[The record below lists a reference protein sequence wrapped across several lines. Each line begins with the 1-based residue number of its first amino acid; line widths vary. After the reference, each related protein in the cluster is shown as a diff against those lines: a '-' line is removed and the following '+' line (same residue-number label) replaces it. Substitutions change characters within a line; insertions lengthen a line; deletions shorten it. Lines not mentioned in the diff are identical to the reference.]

1 MIKFM
6 LKHKYL
12 IVFILIIILFIPY
25 SLYQVP
31 ETERLSVITSVGLD
45 KVEDGIQ
52 LSANTIVP
60 NSGTMSGGGGS
71 DGTVKTIVVK
81 GKNVGDAFSNLSLI
95 LGRLPGLAHC
105 DSIVINKEL
114 MQEDVTKYL
123 DYFVRTNNLTSN
135 ATLIVAENTA
145 KEIIETTASQKGL
158 RAITLSDVLLLN
170 HEYVLTKKSNL
181 DVFYANYFSKAPSMA
196 LPILNVGE
204 SNQSDDSSLE
214 SGATTG
220 SSGTESSGSGGQNQN
235 NQSQNSGQ
243 GSGQDENKDS
253 SQQGG
258 QSAPSKIL
266 KNEGKGAIVNKG
278 KLVGIVEGKQMQG
291 LSLLSKT
298 VKKGNVQVD
307 NINDEIFND
316 ATLNF
321 DIFNKSVKHYGY
333 FANGVPVFNYDI
345 TLVLKLDE
353 VVMDDYSVEAMTAV
367 KNYMKGN
374 IKELTESTICGDI
387 SSIINKCKST
397 KSDILSVYDYFYKFH
412 TTEWNKF
419 LDNLEDKEDY
429 LNYVVFTCDLKPQG
443 KI

>member
-12 IVFILIIILFIPY
+12 TAFILIIILFIPY

-31 ETERLSVITSVGLD
+31 ETDKLSVITSVGLD

-60 NSGTMSGGGGS
+60 NSDTMSGSGGS

-170 HEYVLTKKSNL
+170 HEYVLTQKSNL
-181 DVFYANYFSKAPSMA
+181 DAFYANYFSKAPSMV

-204 SNQSDDSSLE
+204 SNQSDDSSLA

-220 SSGTESSGSGGQNQN
+220 SSGAESGGSGQSQN

-258 QSAPSKIL
+258 QSTPSKIL

-278 KLVGIVEGKQMQG
+278 KLVGIVEGEQMQG

-298 VKKGNVQVD
+298 VKKGNVQVN
-307 NINDEIFND
+307 NINDKIFND

-321 DIFNKSVKHYGY
+321 DIFNKSVKSYGY

-345 TLVLKLDE
+345 TLVLKLEE
-353 VVMDDYSVEAMTAV
+353 VVMDDYGVEAMTAV

-374 IKELTESTICGDI
+374 IKELTESTIYEDI

-397 KSDILSVYDYFYKFH
+397 QSDILGVYDYFYKFH

-419 LDNLEDKEDY
+419 LDGLEDKEDY

>member
-12 IVFILIIILFIPY
+12 TAFILIIILFIPY

-31 ETERLSVITSVGLD
+31 ETDKLSVITSVGLD

-60 NSGTMSGGGGS
+60 NSGTMSGSGGS

-81 GKNVGDAFSNLSLI
+81 GKNVGDAFSNLSSI

-170 HEYVLTKKSNL
+170 HEYVLTQKSNL
-181 DVFYANYFSKAPSMA
+181 DAFYANYFSKAPSMV

-204 SNQSDDSSLE
+204 SNQSDDSSLA

-220 SSGTESSGSGGQNQN
+220 SSGAESSGSGQSQN

-258 QSAPSKIL
+258 QSTPSKIL

-278 KLVGIVEGKQMQG
+278 KLVGIIEGEQMQG

-298 VKKGNVQVD
+298 VKKGNVQVN
-307 NINDEIFND
+307 NINDKIFND

-321 DIFNKSVKHYGY
+321 DIFNKSVKSYGY

-345 TLVLKLDE
+345 TLVLKLEE
-353 VVMDDYSVEAMTAV
+353 VVMDDYGVEAMTAV

-374 IKELTESTICGDI
+374 IKELTESTIYEDI

-397 KSDILSVYDYFYKFH
+397 QSDILGVYDYFYKFH

-419 LDNLEDKEDY
+419 LDGLEDKEDY

>member
-12 IVFILIIILFIPY
+12 TVFILIIILFIPY

-31 ETERLSVITSVGLD
+31 ETDKLSVITSVGLD

-60 NSGTMSGGGGS
+60 NSSTMSGSGGS

-95 LGRLPGLAHC
+95 LGKLPGLAHC

-181 DVFYANYFSKAPSMA
+181 DAFYANYFSKAPSMA

-204 SNQSDDSSLE
+204 SNKSDDSSLA

-220 SSGTESSGSGGQNQN
+220 SSGAESSGSGQSQN
-235 NQSQNSGQ
+235 NQSQNGGQ
-243 GSGQDENKDS
+243 NGGQDGNKNS
-253 SQQGG
+253 GQGG
-258 QSAPSKIL
+258 QSTPSKIL

-278 KLVGIVEGKQMQG
+278 KLVGIVEGEQMQG

-298 VKKGNVQVD
+298 VKKGNVQVN
-307 NINDEIFND
+307 NINDRIFND

-321 DIFNKSVKHYGY
+321 DIFNKSVKSYGY

-345 TLVLKLDE
+345 TLVLKLEE
-353 VVMDDYSVEAMTAV
+353 VVMDDYGVEAMTAV

-374 IKELTESTICGDI
+374 IKQLTESTIYEDI

-397 KSDILSVYDYFYKFH
+397 QSDILGVYDYFYKFH
-412 TTEWNKF
+412 TAQWNKF
-419 LDNLEDKEDY
+419 LDSLEDKEDY

>member
-12 IVFILIIILFIPY
+12 TAFILIIILFIPY

-31 ETERLSVITSVGLD
+31 ETDKLSVITSVGLD

-60 NSGTMSGGGGS
+60 NSGTMSGSGGS

-135 ATLIVAENTA
+135 ATLIAAENTA

-170 HEYVLTKKSNL
+170 HEYVLTQKSNL
-181 DVFYANYFSKAPSMA
+181 DAFYANYFSKAPSMV

-204 SNQSDDSSLE
+204 SNQSDDSSLA

-220 SSGTESSGSGGQNQN
+220 SSGAESGGSGQSQN

-258 QSAPSKIL
+258 QSTPSKIL

-278 KLVGIVEGKQMQG
+278 KLVGIVEGEQMQG

-298 VKKGNVQVD
+298 VKKGNVQVN
-307 NINDEIFND
+307 NINDKIFND

-321 DIFNKSVKHYGY
+321 DIFNKSVKSYGY

-345 TLVLKLDE
+345 TLVLKLEE
-353 VVMDDYSVEAMTAV
+353 VVMDDYGVEAMTAV

-374 IKELTESTICGDI
+374 IKELTESTIYEDI

-397 KSDILSVYDYFYKFH
+397 QSDILGVYDYFYKFH

-419 LDNLEDKEDY
+419 LDGLEDKEDY

>member
-12 IVFILIIILFIPY
+12 TAFILIIILFIPY

-31 ETERLSVITSVGLD
+31 ETDKLSVITSVGLD

-60 NSGTMSGGGGS
+60 NSGTMSGSGGS

-170 HEYVLTKKSNL
+170 HEYVLTQKSNL
-181 DVFYANYFSKAPSMA
+181 DAFYANYFSKAPSMV

-204 SNQSDDSSLE
+204 SNQSDDSSLA

-220 SSGTESSGSGGQNQN
+220 SSGAESGGSGQSQN

-258 QSAPSKIL
+258 QSTPSKIL

-278 KLVGIVEGKQMQG
+278 KLVGIVEGEQMQG

-298 VKKGNVQVD
+298 VKKGNVQVN
-307 NINDEIFND
+307 NINDKIFND

-321 DIFNKSVKHYGY
+321 DIFNKSVKSYGY

-345 TLVLKLDE
+345 TLVLKLEE
-353 VVMDDYSVEAMTAV
+353 VVMDDYGVEAMTAV

-374 IKELTESTICGDI
+374 IKELTESTIYEDI

-397 KSDILSVYDYFYKFH
+397 QSDILGVYDYFYKFH

-419 LDNLEDKEDY
+419 LDGLEDKEDY

>member
-12 IVFILIIILFIPY
+12 TAFILIIILFIPY

-31 ETERLSVITSVGLD
+31 ETDILSVITSVGLD

-60 NSGTMSGGGGS
+60 NSGTMSGSGGS
-71 DGTVKTIVVK
+71 DGTVKPIVVK

-95 LGRLPGLAHC
+95 VGGLPGLAHG

-170 HEYVLTKKSNL
+170 HEYVLTQKSNL
-181 DVFYANYFSKAPSMA
+181 DAFYANYFSKAPSIA

-204 SNQSDDSSLE
+204 SNQSDDSSLA
-214 SGATTG
+214 SSATTG
-220 SSGTESSGSGGQNQN
+220 SGGAESGGSGQSQN

-243 GSGQDENKDS
+243 GSGQDGNQNS
-253 SQQGG
+253 GQGG

-307 NINDEIFND
+307 NINDKIFND

-321 DIFNKSVKHYGY
+321 DIFNKSVKSYGY

-345 TLVLKLDE
+345 TLVLKLEE
-353 VVMDDYSVEAMTAV
+353 VVMDDYGVEAMTAV

-374 IKELTESTICGDI
+374 IKELTESTIYEDI

-397 KSDILSVYDYFYKFH
+397 QSDILGVYDYFYKFH

-419 LDNLEDKEDY
+419 LDSLEDKEDY

>member
-12 IVFILIIILFIPY
+12 TAFILIIILFIPY

-31 ETERLSVITSVGLD
+31 ETDKLSVITSVGLD

-60 NSGTMSGGGGS
+60 NSGTMSGSGGS

-170 HEYVLTKKSNL
+170 HEYVLTQKSNL
-181 DVFYANYFSKAPSMA
+181 DAFYANYFSKAPSMV

-204 SNQSDDSSLE
+204 SNQSDDSSLA

-220 SSGTESSGSGGQNQN
+220 SSGAESGGSGQSQN
-235 NQSQNSGQ
+235 NQPQNSGQ

-258 QSAPSKIL
+258 QSTPSKIL

-278 KLVGIVEGKQMQG
+278 KLVGIVEGEQMQG

-298 VKKGNVQVD
+298 VKKGNVQVN
-307 NINDEIFND
+307 NINDKIFND

-321 DIFNKSVKHYGY
+321 DIFNKSVKSYGY

-345 TLVLKLDE
+345 TLVLKLEE
-353 VVMDDYSVEAMTAV
+353 VVMDDYGVEAMTAV

-374 IKELTESTICGDI
+374 IKELTESTIYEDI

-397 KSDILSVYDYFYKFH
+397 QSDILGVYDYFYKFH

-419 LDNLEDKEDY
+419 LDGLEDKEDY

>member
-12 IVFILIIILFIPY
+12 TAFILIIILFIPY

-31 ETERLSVITSVGLD
+31 ETDKLSVITSVGLD

-60 NSGTMSGGGGS
+60 NSGTMSGSGGS

-170 HEYVLTKKSNL
+170 HEYVLTQKSNL
-181 DVFYANYFSKAPSMA
+181 DAFYANYFSKAPSMV

-204 SNQSDDSSLE
+204 SNQSDDSSLA

-220 SSGTESSGSGGQNQN
+220 SSGAESSGSGQSQN

-258 QSAPSKIL
+258 QSTPSKIL

-278 KLVGIVEGKQMQG
+278 KLVGIIEGEQMQG

-298 VKKGNVQVD
+298 VKKGNVQVN
-307 NINDEIFND
+307 NINDKIFND

-321 DIFNKSVKHYGY
+321 DIFNKSVKSYGY

-345 TLVLKLDE
+345 TLVLKLEE
-353 VVMDDYSVEAMTAV
+353 VVMDDYGVEAMTAV

-374 IKELTESTICGDI
+374 IKELTESTIYEDI

-397 KSDILSVYDYFYKFH
+397 QSDILGVYDYFYKFH

-419 LDNLEDKEDY
+419 LDGLEDKEDY

>member
-12 IVFILIIILFIPY
+12 TAFILIIILFIPY

-31 ETERLSVITSVGLD
+31 ETDKLSVITSVGLD

-60 NSGTMSGGGGS
+60 NSGTMSGSGGS

-81 GKNVGDAFSNLSLI
+81 GKNVGDAFSNLSSI

-170 HEYVLTKKSNL
+170 HEYVLTQKSNL
-181 DVFYANYFSKAPSMA
+181 DAFYANYFSKAPSMV

-204 SNQSDDSSLE
+204 SNQSDDSSLA

-220 SSGTESSGSGGQNQN
+220 SSGAESGGSGQSQN

-258 QSAPSKIL
+258 QSTPSKIL

-278 KLVGIVEGKQMQG
+278 KLVGIIEGEQMQG

-298 VKKGNVQVD
+298 VKKGNVQVN
-307 NINDEIFND
+307 NINDKIFND

-321 DIFNKSVKHYGY
+321 DIFNKSVKSYGY

-345 TLVLKLDE
+345 TLVLKLEE
-353 VVMDDYSVEAMTAV
+353 VVMDDYGVEAMTAV

-374 IKELTESTICGDI
+374 IKELTESTIYEDI

-397 KSDILSVYDYFYKFH
+397 QSDILGVYDYFYKFH

-419 LDNLEDKEDY
+419 LGGLEDKEDY

>member
-12 IVFILIIILFIPY
+12 TAFILIIILFIPY

-31 ETERLSVITSVGLD
+31 ETDKLSVITSVGLD

-60 NSGTMSGGGGS
+60 NSGTMSGSGGS

-170 HEYVLTKKSNL
+170 HEYVLTQKSNL
-181 DVFYANYFSKAPSMA
+181 DAFYANYFSKAPSMV

-204 SNQSDDSSLE
+204 SNQSDDSSLA

-220 SSGTESSGSGGQNQN
+220 SSGAESSGSGQSQN

-253 SQQGG
+253 GQQGG
-258 QSAPSKIL
+258 QSTPSKIL

-278 KLVGIVEGKQMQG
+278 KLVGIVEGEQMQG

-298 VKKGNVQVD
+298 VKKGNVQVN
-307 NINDEIFND
+307 NINDKIFND

-321 DIFNKSVKHYGY
+321 DIFNKSVKSYGY

-345 TLVLKLDE
+345 TLVLKLEE
-353 VVMDDYSVEAMTAV
+353 VVMDDYGVEAMTAV

-374 IKELTESTICGDI
+374 IKELTESTIYEDI

-397 KSDILSVYDYFYKFH
+397 QSDILGVYDYFYKFH

-419 LDNLEDKEDY
+419 LDGLEDKEDY

>member
-12 IVFILIIILFIPY
+12 TAFILIIILFIPY

-31 ETERLSVITSVGLD
+31 ETDKLSVITSVGLD

-60 NSGTMSGGGGS
+60 NSGTMSGSGGS

-170 HEYVLTKKSNL
+170 HEYVLTQKSNL
-181 DVFYANYFSKAPSMA
+181 DAFYANYFSKAPSIA

-204 SNQSDDSSLE
+204 SNQSDDSSLA

-220 SSGTESSGSGGQNQN
+220 SSGAESSGGGQSQN

-243 GSGQDENKDS
+243 GSGQDGNQNS
-253 SQQGG
+253 GQGG

-278 KLVGIVEGKQMQG
+278 KLVGIIEGEQMQG

-298 VKKGNVQVD
+298 VKKGNVQVN
-307 NINDEIFND
+307 NINDKIFND

-321 DIFNKSVKHYGY
+321 DIFNKSVKSYGY
-333 FANGVPVFNYDI
+333 FAYGVPVFNYDI
-345 TLVLKLDE
+345 TLVLKLEE
-353 VVMDDYSVEAMTAV
+353 VVMDDYGVEAMTAV

-374 IKELTESTICGDI
+374 IKELTESTIYEDI

-397 KSDILSVYDYFYKFH
+397 QSDILGVYDYFYKFH

-419 LDNLEDKEDY
+419 LDSLEDKEDY

>member
-12 IVFILIIILFIPY
+12 TAFILIIILFIPY

-31 ETERLSVITSVGLD
+31 ETDKLSVITSVGLD

-60 NSGTMSGGGGS
+60 NSDTMSGSGGS

-170 HEYVLTKKSNL
+170 HEYVLTQKSNL
-181 DVFYANYFSKAPSMA
+181 DAFYANYFSKAPSMV

-204 SNQSDDSSLE
+204 SNQSDDSSLA

-220 SSGTESSGSGGQNQN
+220 SSGAESSGSGQSQN

-243 GSGQDENKDS
+243 GSGQDGNQNS
-253 SQQGG
+253 GQGG
-258 QSAPSKIL
+258 QSTPSKIL

-278 KLVGIVEGKQMQG
+278 KLVGIVEGEQMQG

-298 VKKGNVQVD
+298 VKKGNVQVN
-307 NINDEIFND
+307 NINDKIFND

-321 DIFNKSVKHYGY
+321 DIFNKSVKSYGY

-345 TLVLKLDE
+345 TLVLKLEE
-353 VVMDDYSVEAMTAV
+353 VVMDDYGVEAMTAV

-374 IKELTESTICGDI
+374 IRELTESTIYEDI
-387 SSIINKCKST
+387 SAIINKCKST
-397 KSDILSVYDYFYKFH
+397 QSDILGVYDYFYKFH

-419 LDNLEDKEDY
+419 LDGLEDKEDY

>member
-1 MIKFM
+1 MIKFL

-12 IVFILIIILFIPY
+12 TVFILIIVLFIPY

-31 ETERLSVITSVGLD
+31 ETDKLSVITSVGLD

-60 NSGTMSGGGGS
+60 NSGTMSGSGGS

-95 LGRLPGLAHC
+95 LGKLPGLAHC

-114 MQEDVTKYL
+114 LQEDVTKYL

-181 DVFYANYFSKAPSMA
+181 DAFYANYFSKAPSMA

-204 SNQSDDSSLE
+204 SNESDDSSLA

-220 SSGTESSGSGGQNQN
+220 SSGAGGQGSQQDQN
-235 NQSQNSGQ
+235 NQSKN
-243 GSGQDENKDS
+243 
-253 SQQGG
+253 GG
-258 QSAPSKIL
+258 QSGGQDGNKSGGQQSGQNTPSKIL
-266 KNEGKGAIVNKG
+266 KNEGRGAIVNKG
-278 KLVGIVEGKQMQG
+278 KLVGIVEGEQMQG

-298 VKKGNVQVD
+298 VKKGNVQVN
-307 NINDEIFND
+307 NINDKIFND

-321 DIFNKSVKHYGY
+321 DIFNKSVKSYGY
-333 FANGVPVFNYDI
+333 FAGGIPVFNYDI
-345 TLVLKLDE
+345 TLVLKLEE
-353 VVMDDYSVEAMTAV
+353 VVMDDYGVEAMTAV

-374 IKELTESTICGDI
+374 IKQLTESTIYEDI

-397 KSDILSVYDYFYKFH
+397 QSDIIGVYEYFYKFH
-412 TTEWNKF
+412 TAEWNKF
-419 LDNLEDKEDY
+419 LDSLEDKEDY

>member
-31 ETERLSVITSVGLD
+31 ETDKLSVITSVGLD

-60 NSGTMSGGGGS
+60 NSGTMSGSGGS

-95 LGRLPGLAHC
+95 LGKLPGLAHC

-181 DVFYANYFSKAPSMA
+181 DAFYANYFSKAPSMA

-204 SNQSDDSSLE
+204 SNQSDDSSLA

-220 SSGTESSGSGGQNQN
+220 SSGAESSGSSGQSQN

-243 GSGQDENKDS
+243 G
-253 SQQGG
+253 G
-258 QSAPSKIL
+258 QSTPSKIL

-278 KLVGIVEGKQMQG
+278 KLVGIVEGEQMQG

-298 VKKGNVQVD
+298 VKKGNVQVN
-307 NINDEIFND
+307 NINDKIFND

-321 DIFNKSVKHYGY
+321 DIFNKNVKSYGY

-345 TLVLKLDE
+345 TLVLKLEE
-353 VVMDDYSVEAMTAV
+353 VVMDVYSVEAMTAV

-374 IKELTESTICGDI
+374 IKELTESTICEDI

-397 KSDILSVYDYFYKFH
+397 QSDILGVYDYFYKFH
-412 TTEWNKF
+412 TAEWNKF
-419 LDNLEDKEDY
+419 LDSLEDKEDY